1 MLYFFVFRF
10 FLRSV
15 IMEIPL
21 FLVIIIIII
30 IIIVVVVVVIIIIVI
45 IIIIIIIIIIKN
57 IIILL
62 MWLCFVILPLE
73 HFTVGWLLYDVVP

>member
-30 IIIVVVVVVIIIIVI
+30 VVVVVV
-45 IIIIIIIIIIKN
+45 IIIIIKN

-73 HFTVGWLLYDVVP
+73 HFTVG

>member
-30 IIIVVVVVVIIIIVI
+30 IIVVVVV
-45 IIIIIIIIIIKN
+45 IIIIIKN

-73 HFTVGWLLYDVVP
+73 HFTVG